1 MTTLG
6 LYHPGR
12 SLLHRMPAGAK
23 LAALV
28 AALVCLAAAVRVP
41 WQLVPAAA
49 LVATGYLVARI
60 PVRLALLQ
68 LRPVLW
74 MLVFIGLFQT
84 IFTGWQR
91 AVVVCGVLL
100 ISVALAALVTL
111 TTRVLDMLDAVHRA
125 LGPLRRFGVNTD
137 RVGLVLAMTI
147 RCIPLLS
154 GLVASVTEARKA
166 RGLGFSLRALAVPVV
181 IGALRTADAMGE
193 ALAARGVDD

>member
-12 SLLHRMPAGAK
+12 SVLHRLPAGVK
-23 LAALV
+23 LAGLV
-28 AALVCLAAAVRVP
+28 AALVCLAVVVREP
-41 WQLVPAAA
+41 WQLVPASAVV
-49 LVATGYLVARI
+49 VAGFLVARI
-60 PVRLALLQ
+60 PLRLALSQ

-74 MLVFIGLFQT
+74 MLLFIGLFQA

-91 AVVVCGVLL
+91 ALVVCGVLL
-100 ISVALAALVTL
+100 LSVAVAALVTL
-111 TTRVLDMLDAVHRA
+111 TTRVLDMLDAVHRG
-125 LGPLRRFGVNTD
+125 LTPLRRFGVDTD
-137 RVGLVLAMTI
+137 RVGLVMAMTI

>member
-12 SLLHRMPAGAK
+12 SVLHRLPAGAK

-28 AALVCLAAAVRVP
+28 AVLVVLAVAVREP
-41 WQLVPAAA
+41 WQLIPASAA
-49 LVATGYLVARI
+49 VAAGYLVARI
-60 PVRLALLQ
+60 PVPLALSQ

-74 MLVFIGLFQT
+74 MLLFIGLFQT

-91 AVVVCGVLL
+91 ALVVCGVLL
-100 ISVALAALVTL
+100 LSVAVAALVTL
-111 TTRVLDMLDAVHRA
+111 TTRVLDMLDAVHRG
-125 LGPLRRFGVNTD
+125 LTPLRRFGVNTD
-137 RVGLVLAMTI
+137 RVGLVMAMTI

-154 GLVASVTEARKA
+154 GLVASVTEARRA